1 METTIKEPPVD
12 LGSLIVRSPGVA
24 GGKPCVQGH
33 RIPVHRIAGCWLL
46 GLPVEEIV

>member
-24 GGKPCVQGH
+24 GGKPRVQGH